1 MLFTYAFFT
10 SVLNVVINAIL
21 DKVICIFSLITIEQ
35 LREKDSKLRKNSNQ
49 NLKVKE
55 KIQSKFQLKWML

>member
-1 MLFTYAFFT
+1 MLVTYAFFT
-10 SVLNVVINAIL
+10 SIFNVVINALL

-35 LREKDSKLRKNSNQ
+35 LREKDSKLRKKSNQ

-55 KIQSKFQLKWML
+55 KIQSKFQLKWMV

>member
-55 KIQSKFQLKWML
+55 KIQSKFQLKWMV